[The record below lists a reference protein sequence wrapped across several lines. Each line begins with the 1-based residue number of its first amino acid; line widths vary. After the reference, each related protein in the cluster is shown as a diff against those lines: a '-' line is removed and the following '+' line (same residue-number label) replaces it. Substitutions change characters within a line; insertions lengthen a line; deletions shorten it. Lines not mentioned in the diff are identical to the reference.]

1 MARYNVAVTLEALG
15 RGADASAEYQ
25 AAIQFDPKYSA
36 AHNNLGSLAVSEGR
50 VADAR
55 AHYERAVATGPS
67 NPEAR
72 NNLGAV
78 LIAFGETTAAIP
90 YLQEAIR
97 LRSQYPEAHYNL
109 ARALA
114 AGERFAE
121 AIEEATIAEA
131 QAAAAGK
138 SALLEQIRED
148 LQRYRR

>member
-1 MARYNVAVTLEALG
+1 MEFPNTDWFPDL
-15 RGADASAEYQ
+15 
-25 AAIQFDPKYSA
+25 
-36 AHNNLGSLAVSEGR
+36 LAVAEGR

-97 LRSQYPEAHYNL
+97 LRSQYPEAR
-109 ARALA
+109 ARWQPASGSRRRSRKRPSPKRRRSRPGRARSWSRYGRTCRDIVSDRWGDLFA
-114 AGERFAE
+114 AT
-121 AIEEATIAEA
+121 ATV
-131 QAAAAGK
+131 
-138 SALLEQIRED
+138 
-148 LQRYRR
+148 

>member
-1 MARYNVAVTLEALG
+1 MA
-15 RGADASAEYQ
+15 
-25 AAIQFDPKYSA
+25 
-36 AHNNLGSLAVSEGR
+36 EGR

-121 AIEEATIAEA
+121 AIEEATIAEQ

-138 SALLEQIRED
+138 TALTAQVRED
-148 LQRYRR
+148 LQTYRARIKP